1 MAHRN
6 AETETESGVRV
17 GPALFITKL
26 MMTYAPFTRYFTRSL
41 NKIIITLFADRMYTH
56 THLSREDKALY
67 QYTVQESTD
76 EYCEAFVSSC
86 TFPLLSYFHRSPC
99 R

>member
-41 NKIIITLFADRMYTH
+41 NKTDGHNNHAICRSYVHAYTFKPGRQSS
-56 THLSREDKALY
+56 LPVY
-67 QYTVQESTD
+67 STGK
-76 EYCEAFVSSC
+76 Y
-86 TFPLLSYFHRSPC
+86 R
-99 R
+99 

>member
-1 MAHRN
+1 MIENDFR
-6 AETETESGVRV
+6 SSDRV
-17 GPALFITKL
+17 KEVHDLKGKVTVVV
-26 MMTYAPFTRYFTRSL
+26 
-41 NKIIITLFADRMYTH
+41 ITLFADRMYTH
-56 THLSREDKALY
+56 TDLSREDKVLY

-76 EYCEAFVSSC
+76 EYGEAFVSSC